1 MRDKSPKL
9 SFQCSRSLGIT
20 SRTLSHKTSYQWLPP
35 MAIFCVYRDW
45 IQEYVTWYDAVVGL
59 NGEFVHIVQLG
70 ANHLRGAQLLG

>member
-1 MRDKSPKL
+1 
-9 SFQCSRSLGIT
+9 
-20 SRTLSHKTSYQWLPP
+20 

-70 ANHLRGAQLLG
+70 ANHLRGAQLLWVGMRKRHHRTNGTADCNG